1 MSQNDFS
8 ELRSDTASWVFRK
21 RLISFPSTFFA
32 VLSYSNPKYAKF
44 SKKIYNF
51 YKWLHLFL
59 MGCILFKHMVL
70 DKITFRWGIKSREWN
85 SNDTRCDLQA
95 PQGSIFITQ

>member
-8 ELRSDTASWVFRK
+8 ELRSDTASWVFGK
-21 RLISFPSTFFA
+21 RLTSFPSTFFV

-51 YKWLHLFL
+51 YRLFL

-70 DKITFRWGIKSREWN
+70 DKIIFRWGIKSRE
-85 SNDTRCDLQA
+85 
-95 PQGSIFITQ
+95 